1 MTTQDAMAMQVAIAR
16 RIGGIAGCR
25 LSVINVTM
33 DADREKIEF
42 RMDGWSPSLHM
53 IRFSAQMPTGRV
65 GSGPH
70 VPQSLDELLETQE
83 RREALG
89 HAAGTPVPYE
99 LGRTGTSPWRHLHMD
114 ASNLR
119 FMIEMREDPRSAIR
133 EGVASRIAGVHQG
146 GGYDGRGVIRKG
158 DAAVCDVSGPPRIA
172 VRRAIE
178 RYPVGDR
185 CCIIFGQ
192 HLVIPIEIPHSVAAQ
207 CAGRRVREL
216 ADLGP
221 EVNDRVIE
229 EAQPNGEWLRVTME
243 PVWASLDD
251 IAQMGAA
258 RARRTLG
265 DMVAGSG

>member
-1 MTTQDAMAMQVAIAR
+1 MTTQDTMDMQIAIAR

-25 LSVINVTM
+25 LSVIDVTM
-33 DADREKIEF
+33 DADREMIEF

-53 IRFSAQMPTGRV
+53 IKIGAQMPTGRV

-70 VPQSLDELLETQE
+70 VPQSLGELLETQE

-119 FMIEMREDPRSAIR
+119 FMIEMREDPGRAIR
-133 EGVASRIAGVHQG
+133 EGVARRIVEVHG
-146 GGYDGRGVIRKG
+146 EGEYDGGATLRRGDVAI
-158 DAAVCDVSGPPRIA
+158 CDMTGPPRIA

-178 RYPVGDR
+178 RYPLGDR
-185 CCIIFGQ
+185 CCVMFGQ
-192 HLVIPIEIPHSVAAQ
+192 HLAIPLEMPHSVAVQ
-207 CAGRRVREL
+207 CAGRQVREL

-221 EVNDRVIE
+221 EVNDRRIM
-229 EAQPNGEWLRVTME
+229 EAEPRGEWLRVTLK
-243 PVWASLDD
+243 PVWASLHE
-251 IAQMGAA
+251 ISQMGAD
-258 RARRTLG
+258 RARRTLE
-265 DMVAGSG
+265 DMIAGSG